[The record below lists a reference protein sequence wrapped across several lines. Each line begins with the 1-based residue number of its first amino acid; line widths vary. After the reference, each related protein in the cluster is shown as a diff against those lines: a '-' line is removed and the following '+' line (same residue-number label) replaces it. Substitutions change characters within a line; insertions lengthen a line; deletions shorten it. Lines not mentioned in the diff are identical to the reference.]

1 MICEQGQS
9 RDCRTEQRQADH
21 EGQNLKAARNELVLV
36 KGLMQNLDVVPERK
50 GDIREVRGEEDKHG
64 PADVDKVLQY
74 AF

>member
-1 MICEQGQS
+1 
-9 RDCRTEQRQADH
+9 
-21 EGQNLKAARNELVLV
+21 
-36 KGLMQNLDVVPERK
+36 MQNLDVVPERK